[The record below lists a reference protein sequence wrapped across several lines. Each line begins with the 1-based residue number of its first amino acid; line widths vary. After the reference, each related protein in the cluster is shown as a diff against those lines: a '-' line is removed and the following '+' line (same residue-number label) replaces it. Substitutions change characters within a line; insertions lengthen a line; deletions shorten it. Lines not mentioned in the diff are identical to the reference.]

1 MKLDPRHLAQLSV
14 IVETGSFQAAAERLG
29 LTQPALSRN
38 MRTLEDR
45 LGAPVFTR
53 NGRRSVPND
62 LGLEL
67 GRSGLAIRLA
77 EDHAS
82 SYASRAAAGSEGHL
96 RIGAPPI
103 VSGRFLT
110 DTLSRFIATNPNCVV
125 ELRTGLVHE
134 LRSMLERG
142 QIDMFLGPETAA
154 DPLAGLDF
162 TALIDDRVAIICRR
176 GHPLTRARPIMASD
190 LMEHRWLAHSRG
202 SLLRQQTEAAMIASG
217 LRHMRIAC
225 ETDSIRSALE
235 IVAST
240 DLISTM
246 PVETTR
252 PYLEDRLVFLDFEH
266 PQFHRPL
273 GAIQRANTPSNPVV
287 VSFLGLLTD
296 GVARGDGHS
305 FGGAADHPAREGR

>member
-14 IVETGSFQAAAERLG
+14 IVETGSFQTAADRLS

-45 LGAPVFTR
+45 LGAPIFVR
-53 NGRRSVPND
+53 DGRRSVPND
-62 LGLEL
+62 LGLKL
-67 GRSGLAIRLA
+67 ARAGLTIRIA
-77 EDHAS
+77 EDQAGSFAS
-82 SYASRAAAGSEGHL
+82 LAAAGSAGQL

-110 DTLSRFIATNPNCVV
+110 DTLSGFIATNPNCVV

-142 QIDMFLGPETAA
+142 QIDIVFGPQSAA
-154 DPLAGLDF
+154 DPVAGLQF
-162 TALIDDRVAIICRR
+162 VPLIDDRVAIACRAD
-176 GHPLTRARPIMASD
+176 HPLARASKIMASD
-190 LMEHRWLAHSRG
+190 LMAQRWLAHSRG

-217 LRHMRIAC
+217 VHDIQIAC

-235 IVAST
+235 IVAAT
-240 DLISTM
+240 DLITTM
-246 PVETTR
+246 PVETTSS
-252 PYLEDRLVFLDFEH
+252 YLKDRLVFLDFDH

-273 GAIQRANTPSNPVV
+273 GAIQRSNTPANPVV
-287 VSFLGLLTD
+287 ASFMAQLT
-296 GVARGDGHS
+296 ARLES
-305 FGGAADHPAREGR
+305 AKRSARQQ